1 MNGTGLI
8 ILDWF
13 GCSYKNLPILEKAGY
28 LKKTLHFP
36 ESFGTRLK
44 FSSDTLKRLLEGA
57 SFFII
62 PSSNTCFSIRKLL
75 SASIEYQSDHA
86 IKI

>member
-1 MNGTGLI
+1 MEHASSFLIGLVAVI
-8 ILDWF
+8 KISQSLKKLDI
-13 GCSYKNLPILEKAGY
+13 S
-28 LKKTLHFP
+28 KKTLHFP
-36 ESFGTRLK
+36 ESFATRLK
-44 FSSDTLKRLLEGA
+44 FSSDTQKRLLEGA

-75 SASIEYQSDHA
+75 SGSIEYQSDHA